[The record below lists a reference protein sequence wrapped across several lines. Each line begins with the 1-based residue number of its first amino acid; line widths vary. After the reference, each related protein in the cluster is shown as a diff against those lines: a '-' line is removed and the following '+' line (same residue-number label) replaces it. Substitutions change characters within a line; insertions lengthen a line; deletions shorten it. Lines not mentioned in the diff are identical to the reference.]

1 MGPSPPTPYCFG
13 GNCSFEHAASKTAIA
28 RTPAILQA
36 RLILL
41 LDRIMVTPT
50 TPNSRKIVD
59 LKTLTIPYLLVFL
72 EVGSE
77 E

>member
-1 MGPSPPTPYCFG
+1 
-13 GNCSFEHAASKTAIA
+13 
-28 RTPAILQA
+28 
-36 RLILL
+36 
-41 LDRIMVTPT
+41 MVTPT
-50 TPNSRKIVD
+50 APNSRKIVD